1 MSQSNNDPG
10 QGAAPVDD
18 FMAGFNSDGD
28 DDVARGTAGGNE
40 QHGTGAGA
48 DGAGAGAGTGA
59 AGAGSGDGDQFA
71 AGMAG
76 GDEGGGAGGAAGDD
90 GQGAQGVDTVE
101 NGEQGRDQPEEIDL
115 SGLPENIR
123 QRLEQAE
130 KDRER
135 AEALSG
141 QLAASQRDYHAAVGR
156 VAPLQSKLAALQRS
170 QQDAQAGAGT
180 GDGQSGTEV
189 SGTVAEAEQAI
200 ADAEAYFESDDFKR
214 YADMWPD
221 EAKMQRETQMRT
233 LRAVR
238 TLAVQTQQQV
248 GSLNQTVQRDV
259 VPHLEQ
265 VRHNEAVTARQ
276 MELNELTEKHADW
289 KQINA
294 SDEFGIWYSDIRPL
308 LNFRDAEHERAS
320 VNDGK
325 YVADLITR
333 FKKDTGW
340 GSQQQQQQDAGA
352 GGQQNNAAGG
362 QERRAPNARLAMAGS
377 PDARGGAVVSRQG
390 ASGITPGDEF
400 MAGFNSND

>member
-1 MSQSNNDPG
+1 MHQNNSDPG
-10 QGAAPVDD
+10 QSAAPTDD
-18 FMAGFNSDGD
+18 FMAGFNSED
-28 DDVARGTAGGNE
+28 DDAARIGGGE
-40 QHGTGAGA
+40 QQGGSGGATGG
-48 DGAGAGAGTGA
+48 DGAGAGAGGGD
-59 AGAGSGDGDQFA
+59 AGGDFA
-71 AGMAG
+71 AGLADDG
-76 GDEGGGAGGAAGDD
+76 SQGGGAGGTEGD
-90 GQGAQGVDTVE
+90 GGEGARGVDTGE
-101 NGEQGRDQPEEIDL
+101 NGEQGRDQSEQIDL

-156 VAPLQSKLAALQRS
+156 VAPLQSQLAALQRS
-170 QQDAQAGAGT
+170 QQDAQQGAGT
-180 GDGQSGTEV
+180 GGGQSGTEG

-238 TLAVQTQQQV
+238 TLAVQTQQQM

-276 MELNELTEKHADW
+276 VELNELTEKHADW
-289 KQINA
+289 KQVNA

-333 FKKDTGW
+333 FKRDTGW
-340 GSQQQQQQDAGA
+340 GSQQQQQQGA
-352 GGQQNNAAGG
+352 GGQQNGAAGG

-390 ASGITPGDEF
+390 ASGITPGDDF
-400 MAGFNSND
+400 MAGFNSTD